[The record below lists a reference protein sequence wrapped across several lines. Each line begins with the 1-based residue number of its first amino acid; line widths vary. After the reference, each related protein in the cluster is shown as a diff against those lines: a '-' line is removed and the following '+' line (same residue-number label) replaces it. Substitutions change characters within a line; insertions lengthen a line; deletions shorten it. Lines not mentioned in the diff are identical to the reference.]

1 MRSVVVTG
9 GNKGIGL
16 AIVQAILEEQ
26 ADVFVYLGSRDAAR
40 GEDALRGL
48 VAAHPEWE
56 KRARVL
62 PLDVQ
67 DDESVEAAARSLA
80 GTRLHGIVNNAGIA
94 RGPRRE
100 VLDVNVLGV
109 ERVCTRLLPLVE
121 QGGRIVNV
129 TSAAGPSWLAAQPED
144 VKRFL
149 LDANGTWSELR
160 AFVEKQSTIAADES
174 ATYGLSKAC
183 ANLYTLL
190 LARAHPELQVNA
202 CTPGFIETDL
212 TRGFLSPGQNAS
224 DAGMKPPAAG
234 ARAPLFLLFGAVEG
248 TGRYYGSDA
257 KRSPLDAY
265 RAPGA
270 PAYEGP

>member
-1 MRSVVVTG
+1 MRNVVVTG

-16 AIVQAILEEQ
+16 AIVQAILEEH
-26 ADVFVYLGSRDAAR
+26 ADVFVYLGSRDATRGDEAR
-40 GEDALRGL
+40 AGL
-48 VAAHPEWE
+48 VSAHPEWKE
-56 KRARVL
+56 RVKVL

-67 DDESVEAAARSLA
+67 GDASVAAAARSLE
-80 GTRLHGIVNNAGIA
+80 GTKLHGIINNAGIA

-109 ERVCTRLLPLVE
+109 ERVCTHFLPLVE
-121 QGGRIVNV
+121 RGGRIVNV
-129 TSAAGPSWLAAQPED
+129 TSAAGPSWLATQPADER
-144 VKRFL
+144 RFF
-149 LDANGTWSELR
+149 LDANVTWPELR
-160 AFVEKQSTIAADES
+160 ARVEKES
-174 ATYGLSKAC
+174 AVTAEENATYGISKAF

-190 LARAHPELQVNA
+190 LAREHPELQVNA

-212 TRGFLSPGQNAS
+212 TRPFLSAGQKGS

-234 ARAPLFLLFGAVEG
+234 ARAPLFLLFGEVEG